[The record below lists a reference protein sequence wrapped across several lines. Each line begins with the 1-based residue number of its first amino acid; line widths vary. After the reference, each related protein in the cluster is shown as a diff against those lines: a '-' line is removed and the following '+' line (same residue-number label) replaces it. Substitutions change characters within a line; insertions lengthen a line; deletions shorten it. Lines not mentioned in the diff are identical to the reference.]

1 MVTTRRS
8 TRSYKKA
15 RIEEQDTSSF
25 ATQSINVSDD
35 DFQEPIVSAVRQTR
49 SSVKRRTRSS
59 NVYINMDITPSSSRQ
74 ESVVT
79 ESGDSDESSIAQS
92 NTTLPT
98 SVASS
103 ARDSES
109 EMEKN
114 QANQESENDD
124 EYQLEDTQDPQTVVA
139 SDNINSSSSSS
150 SDDDDISDLDDS
162 ESEEDQVTVVRRQR
176 VAERRRQRKPAVS
189 YIYIMCLFKN

>member
-59 NVYINMDITPSSSRQ
+59 NVYIDMDITPSSSRQ

-109 EMEKN
+109 EMERIKPIKSRKMMMSIN
-114 QANQESENDD
+114 WKILKILK
-124 EYQLEDTQDPQTVVA
+124 QLLLLTILIAVAVAVVMMMIFLIWTILNLRKTKLLLLGG
-139 SDNINSSSSSS
+139 SV
-150 SDDDDISDLDDS
+150 LPR
-162 ESEEDQVTVVRRQR
+162 EEDKESQR
-176 VAERRRQRKPAVS
+176 
-189 YIYIMCLFKN
+189 